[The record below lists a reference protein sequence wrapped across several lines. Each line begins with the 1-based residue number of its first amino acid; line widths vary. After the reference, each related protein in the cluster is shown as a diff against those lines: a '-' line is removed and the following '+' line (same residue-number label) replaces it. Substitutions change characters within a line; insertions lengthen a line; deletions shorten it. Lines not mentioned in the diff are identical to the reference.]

1 MSKGIFNK
9 AVLAL
14 SLFLFSV
21 VAQAAMSHISIN
33 SRQFE
38 VGQHPKIKLN
48 IVAGRNDFSRI
59 SFHLRQTNGSKEVME
74 ELMVQPISGYM
85 LFAIGVD
92 EVTDPNAKLIV
103 SEYKGNSWRQYAVL
117 PVFDS
122 PFIKITDK
130 TEVRIDTR
138 NQPKKV
144 APMPYSGDKIAQ
156 STAVNKPQ
164 AESHNIVKKSIPI
177 GAVSRSGSTPTVSA
191 DCMIE
196 RAPSDTLWRIAS
208 RYQKQWNTNVYG
220 AMLAIYDA
228 NPNGF
233 SKQKIH
239 LIRQDVTLNC
249 PSQTELNQYVNKSED
264 KAAFEALQ
272 QQHRAN

>member
-14 SLFLFSV
+14 SLFLFSF
-21 VAQAAMSHISIN
+21 VAQAALSHISIN

-38 VGQHPKIKLN
+38 VGQHPQIKLN
-48 IVAGRNDFSRI
+48 IVAGKNDFSRI
-59 SFHLRQTNGSKEVME
+59 SFHLRQTNGSKEIME

-92 EVTDPNAKLIV
+92 NVTDPNAKLIV
-103 SEYKGNSWRQYAVL
+103 SEYKGNSWHQYAVL

-122 PFIKITDK
+122 PFIKITNK

-144 APMPYSGDKIAQ
+144 APEPYKGKALAQ
-156 STAVNKPQ
+156 SESAIKVKNNTSEGSSVSSFSSERTA
-164 AESHNIVKKSIPI
+164 S
-177 GAVSRSGSTPTVSA
+177 STPIVSD
-191 DCMIE
+191 DCVIE
-196 RAPSDTLWRIAS
+196 RSATETLWRIAS
-208 RYQKQWNTNVYG
+208 RYYKQWDTNVYG

-228 NPNGF
+228 NPKAF

-239 LIRQDVTLNC
+239 LIRQDVTLSC
-249 PSQTELNQYVNKSED
+249 PSQTQLNQYVSKAED
-264 KAAFEALQ
+264 KLTFEVLQ

>member
-14 SLFLFSV
+14 SLFLFSF
-21 VAQAAMSHISIN
+21 VAQAALSHISIN

-48 IVAGRNDFSRI
+48 IVAGKNDFSRI
-59 SFHLRQTNGSKEVME
+59 SLHLRQTNGSKEIME

-92 EVTDPNAKLIV
+92 NVTDPNAKLIV

-130 TEVRIDTR
+130 TEVKIDTR

-144 APMPYSGDKIAQ
+144 APVPYTGKAVAQ
-156 STAVNKPQ
+156 SESAIKVTNATSDEARVATLPSTETTASS
-164 AESHNIVKKSIPI
+164 EPI
-177 GAVSRSGSTPTVSA
+177 MSA
-191 DCMIE
+191 DCIIE
-196 RAPSDTLWRIAS
+196 RSNSDTLWRIAS
-208 RYQKQWNTNVYG
+208 RYYKQWNTNVYG

-239 LIRQDVTLNC
+239 LIRQDVTLGC
-249 PSQTELNQYVNKSED
+249 PSQTQLNQYVSKAED
-264 KAAFEALQ
+264 KLTFEALQ